1 MINMILKKRNI
12 IQILLISFLVYFS
25 SFIWN
30 FITLPFNQ
38 NITIDGLNLLGDY
51 HALNDPLRYLN
62 FILIPLIGY
71 LLIKIIIEKK
81 KINFSYLNIENL
93 KNQKTNFKLYI
104 TCLLIIIFLL
114 FEFLSAS
121 FQTDIIDLFH
131 GGLKLSSSYKSSL
144 DGSLWSGSYVT
155 SGIIQENLG
164 VRFIWNILSH
174 QSIGSSRYLD
184 LLFIFIL
191 KISLIIL
198 IYEITKKNFVD
209 EYLNIFYFLI
219 ISLISL
225 FLIDYDLTSG
235 DSLAYRD
242 LPIIFSLIIFFRYLN
257 DINRNFPL
265 FILLGSLSVMTFFWS
280 IDRALIIN
288 FLLIFICIYLFIYK
302 KYNNIYLIILSAI
315 FFWIASFFYL
325 NNEFNLFVDNT
336 FSIFKNA
343 KYVYGIIHPTP
354 FSDMLNSSRA
364 TKSLLLILLSILI
377 SFSFL
382 FTERKKY
389 NAHFKIMIITLAF
402 VGFCGYMHALGRAD
416 GGHIKKT
423 TGILFLI
430 FSLLIFYNLI
440 ENFEKKM
447 LKQKIKIYLIYFI
460 NLSLLVIFLFTFK
473 ININNILEYPQR
485 FKQYVYLPD
494 ELFLNEEQNKFI
506 KEMTPLIKNY
516 KCVQMFTNDSAL
528 PYLLRKPH
536 CGSYFMLYHLRG
548 SLKEQNLM
556 IKEMEDVK
564 VVIYKGKYDHWGIV
578 PKKKLPLVDSYI
590 NSNFLKTI
598 NLLSWKVK
606 FRKE

>member
-1 MINMILKKRNI
+1 MINMFLKKRNI